1 MSPKIILTTL
11 ILSYTLSTFGQTDP
25 TTPTNT
31 NPSAPKEK
39 KPEKQ
44 GIGLGIKAGVNFASV
59 TNASDIN
66 ASKTSGFMI
75 GAFFAPGTGKQVLG
89 FRTEFIYSK
98 QGYDFS
104 TASSTGSVKLDYI
117 LMPQLMTINITKYFE
132 IHAGFQMAYLLS
144 AKADSTKTSATPAN
158 PYSSMIDYFN
168 RFDYGIAAGVEVHPI
183 LGLMI
188 GARYNLS
195 LNNMYKM
202 PTDGNMTTPPGIP
215 STENIDFKNNVVQ
228 LYAGWKF

>member
-1 MSPKIILTTL
+1 MSPKIILTTF
-11 ILSYTLSTFGQTDP
+11 ILSYTFSTFGQTDS
-25 TTPTNT
+25 TATKSAA
-31 NPSAPKEK
+31 PSSGKEK
-39 KPEKQ
+39 KQEKQ

-144 AKADSTKTSATPAN
+144 AKADSTKTSTTAN
-158 PYSSMIDYFN
+158 PYSSMLDYFN

-202 PTDGNMTTPPGIP
+202 PTGTDPVPPGIP
-215 STENIDFKNNVVQ
+215 STDNIDFKNNVVQ